1 MAILETVLIKMPLVK
16 FLGIV
21 WAQNTPQI
29 QKHGAACLLCVSLYM
44 CGLDNCSLGK
54 MSNRERMAAILGPEK
69 KRGKWQFPVN
79 DAITLDIE
87 NL

>member
-29 QKHGAACLLCVSLYM
+29 QKHGAARLLCVSLYVWPIQ
-44 CGLDNCSLGK
+44 L
-54 MSNRERMAAILGPEK
+54 
-69 KRGKWQFPVN
+69 QFGE
-79 DAITLDIE
+79 DE
-87 NL
+87 Q